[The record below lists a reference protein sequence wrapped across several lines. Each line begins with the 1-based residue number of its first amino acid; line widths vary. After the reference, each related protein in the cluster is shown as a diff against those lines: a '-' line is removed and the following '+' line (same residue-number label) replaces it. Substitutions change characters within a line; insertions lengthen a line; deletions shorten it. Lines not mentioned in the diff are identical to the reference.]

1 VRLGFIG
8 RGLWRRRKGSRGA
21 GRIRSP
27 ALRERWRR
35 WLAVRAQRHYRG
47 KERKETRGRK
57 EREEDRC
64 GADMRDR
71 QRSEGEAAAACGWL
85 ARGRLTAWGQ
95 ERSEGRE
102 RTACSA

>member
-1 VRLGFIG
+1 MRLGFIG

-47 KERKETRGRK
+47 KERKGALGKGRK
-57 EREEDRC
+57 E
-64 GADMRDR
+64 AV
-71 QRSEGEAAAACGWL
+71 
-85 ARGRLTAWGQ
+85 LTGGTCWQ
-95 ERSEGRE
+95 
-102 RTACSA
+102 